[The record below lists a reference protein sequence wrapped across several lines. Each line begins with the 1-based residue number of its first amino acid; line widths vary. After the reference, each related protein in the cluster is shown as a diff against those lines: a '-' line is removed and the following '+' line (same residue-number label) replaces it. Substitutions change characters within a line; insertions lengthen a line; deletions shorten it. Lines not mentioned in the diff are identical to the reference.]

1 MKDHIFNQEMILNRK
16 LYKKD
21 LNSDDI
27 LNIKKPMNEINNIL
41 KIIENIAGEDTK
53 KIVQSYY
60 VVMDHDLKITIKI

>member
-1 MKDHIFNQEMILNRK
+1 MKLI
-16 LYKKD
+16 
-21 LNSDDI
+21 
-27 LNIKKPMNEINNIL
+27 NIL